1 MNISVKVK
9 FRPSSHPDGEGAV
22 CYQVIHER
30 KTRQFVTDYR
40 LLPSEWDE
48 KRNTVRLKADTP
60 HNAYVLSLRQDIRSD
75 VERIMHIARRMDAE
89 NTDFSV
95 QDIIDEFQ
103 RYATDY
109 TLFNYTER
117 IIARLKK
124 DDKIRTSETY
134 HAALMSFRKF
144 RDNRDLPLD
153 RITPDLMEDYQ
164 AWLHTRGVVPN
175 TVSFYAR
182 ILRAIYNRAVQNE
195 IIPDRNPFRRIYTGV
210 DKTVKRALPITMI
223 KKIRNL
229 DLGSLPDLDYAR
241 DMFMMSFYLRGMSFV
256 DMTYLKKTDLKNG
269 CVVYRRRK
277 TGQLLLIAWTSEMQL
292 ILDKYPANSSQY
304 LLPIIRNKNVN
315 ERSVYRRMG
324 YKINKMLKQVAQM
337 TDIAVPLTLYVARH
351 SWASAAKAKGIPVSV
366 ISEGMGHDSE
376 LTTRIY
382 LASLDTSAIDNANA
396 VILNAL
402 K

>member
-164 AWLHTRGVVPN
+164 AWLPYPWCGAQHRVIFTHASYAPSTTAPCRTRSSRTATPSAAS
-175 TVSFYAR
+175 T
-182 ILRAIYNRAVQNE
+182 
-195 IIPDRNPFRRIYTGV
+195 P
-210 DKTVKRALPITMI
+210 
-223 KKIRNL
+223 
-229 DLGSLPDLDYAR
+229 
-241 DMFMMSFYLRGMSFV
+241 
-256 DMTYLKKTDLKNG
+256 
-269 CVVYRRRK
+269 
-277 TGQLLLIAWTSEMQL
+277 AWTRQ
-292 ILDKYPANSSQY
+292 
-304 LLPIIRNKNVN
+304 
-315 ERSVYRRMG
+315 
-324 YKINKMLKQVAQM
+324 
-337 TDIAVPLTLYVARH
+337 
-351 SWASAAKAKGIPVSV
+351 
-366 ISEGMGHDSE
+366 
-376 LTTRIY
+376 
-382 LASLDTSAIDNANA
+382 
-396 VILNAL
+396 
-402 K
+402 